1 MERQKQGRAPAYRLI
16 RLAEGPAM
24 LEPAARWFHE
34 KWGVPEEEY
43 RRSMAACLEAA
54 GPVPRWYL
62 ALDGA
67 RIIGGAGVIEN
78 DFHERRDLA
87 PNLCALYVEP
97 DRRGRGIAG
106 ALLDFACRDMRAG
119 GVERLYL
126 VTDHTAFY
134 ERYGWTFLCMV
145 QEVPGPGQTRLYT
158 RRT

>member
-1 MERQKQGRAPAYRLI
+1 MEEKTQGAACRLV
-16 RLAEGPAM
+16 RLAEEPAR
-24 LEPAARWFHE
+24 LGPAARWFHE
-34 KWGVPEEEY
+34 KWGVPTEEY
-43 RRSMAACLEAA
+43 RRSMAASLSGP

-62 ALDGA
+62 AVDGA
-67 RIIGGAGVIEN
+67 RIAGGAGVIEN

-87 PNLCALYVEP
+87 PNVCALYVEEAY
-97 DRRGRGIAG
+97 RGRGIAG
-106 ALLDFACRDMRAG
+106 ALLELACRDMRAA

-126 VTDHTAFY
+126 VTDHTTFY